1 MKFYWRIFY
10 SPLSH
15 CARLFKRCATLTLI
29 LLTAFIHQYAVAA
42 VPAIL
47 NSSEF
52 SYQNTPAPLN
62 KVLEDFAHAF
72 SLRLVIDPK
81 ISSEVKNKLRANT
94 AQQFIERLALEY
106 NLQWFIF
113 EDKLYVSSKTD
124 QHSLKIKV
132 SGESIDS
139 LKKALTDI
147 GLLDKRF
154 GWGELPES
162 AEILVSGPTEYVNL
176 IKMFAEQPDTS
187 KNKGGAF
194 ETMFFPLRFAE
205 AADIRVEYQNEL
217 ITIPGVGTILSELL
231 DANKSSP
238 QLQRYNYPAALEA
251 GESKNPFNN
260 RLGASFSA
268 LTDRISLAPALPAS
282 SDDKPKIVVST
293 RSNAILI
300 QDNPAKRSEYAQL
313 IEKLDVPLRSVA
325 IDTLVID
332 VDNRQVLN
340 TGMQEKRLSRRGSV
354 YDEVINGNKSVLNA
368 QEMKKFQDE
377 IQRIVEQGGA
387 SLTARPSLITME
399 NFPAVFNFSNQNR
412 PATKDGP
419 LSTASNGAVLQIT
432 PRVIASDKQQALQIK
447 VNMYNKGT
455 TPAPEDNHKTGNL
468 STLVT
473 VDEGDSLII
482 GGLSVHEKKNTT
494 FNLRESENR
503 QRFIIITPKIIQ
515 KDANKEKTSAKKTTS
530 EYGGSFSK
538 KMYKQI
544 FDDITRLSSGT
555 ISPATSPAIDDITI
569 EDVCDIHWP
578 LTVLAGNVKSL
589 ATQEYTIS
597 SSLIK
602 NAGQQ
607 SVVFHDTDCDND
619 ENLMIVPY
627 PNAPISPGAY
637 IEVYIARKN
646 EAQK

>member
-1 MKFYWRIFY
+1 MKSYWCLFY
-10 SPLSH
+10 SPIFHYTSLY
-15 CARLFKRCATLTLI
+15 KRCATLTLI
-29 LLTAFIHQYAVAA
+29 LLTVFINQHAVAA
-42 VPAIL
+42 VPAVL
-47 NSSEF
+47 NSGEF

-81 ISSEVKNKLRANT
+81 ISAEVKNKLRANT
-94 AQQFIERLALEY
+94 AQKFIERLALEY

-124 QHSLKIKV
+124 QQSLKIKV

-147 GLLDKRF
+147 GLLEKRF

-176 IKMFAEQPDTS
+176 IKMFAEQPDAS
-187 KNKGGAF
+187 KNKEGAL
-194 ETMFFPLRFAE
+194 EIMFFPLRFAE

-231 DANKSSP
+231 DAKKSSP
-238 QLQRYNYPAALEA
+238 QLQRYNYPAALDA
-251 GESKNPFNN
+251 GESKNLFNN
-260 RLGASFSA
+260 RFGASFSA
-268 LTDRISLAPALPAS
+268 LTDRVSLAPALPAS
-282 SDDKPKIVVST
+282 TNDKPKIVVST

-300 QDNPAKRSEYAQL
+300 QDNPTKRNEYSQL
-313 IEKLDVPLRSVA
+313 IEKLDIPLRSVA
-325 IDTLVID
+325 INTLVID
-332 VDNRQVLN
+332 MDNRQVLN

-354 YDEVINGNKSVLNA
+354 YDEVINGNKTVLNA
-368 QEMKKFQDE
+368 QEMKKFQAE
-377 IQRIVEQGGA
+377 IQKIVEQGGA
-387 SLTARPSLITME
+387 SLTARPSLTTME
-399 NFPAVFNFSNQNR
+399 NFPAIFNFSNQNR
-412 PATKDGP
+412 QATKNDP

-432 PRVIASDKQQALQIK
+432 PRVIASDKQEALQIK
-447 VNMYNKGT
+447 VNMYNKGA
-455 TPAPEDNHKTGNL
+455 TPAPEDNNKTGNL

-482 GGLSVHEKKNTT
+482 GGLSVYEKKNTGV
-494 FNLRESENR
+494 NLRESENR

-515 KDANKEKTSAKKTTS
+515 KDANKEKGKVRKTAA

-538 KMYKQI
+538 KMYKRI

-555 ISPATSPAIDDITI
+555 ISPGTSPTNDDITI
-569 EDVCDIHWP
+569 EDVCDINWP

-602 NAGQQ
+602 NTGQQ
-607 SVVFHDTDCDND
+607 SVVFHDADCDND

-627 PNAPISPGAY
+627 PNAPISPGSY
-637 IEVYIARKN
+637 IEVYIARKT
-646 EAQK
+646 ETQK

>member
-1 MKFYWRIFY
+1 
-10 SPLSH
+10 
-15 CARLFKRCATLTLI
+15 
-29 LLTAFIHQYAVAA
+29 
-42 VPAIL
+42 
-47 NSSEF
+47 
-52 SYQNTPAPLN
+52 
-62 KVLEDFAHAF
+62 
-72 SLRLVIDPK
+72 
-81 ISSEVKNKLRANT
+81 
-94 AQQFIERLALEY
+94 
-106 NLQWFIF
+106 
-113 EDKLYVSSKTD
+113 
-124 QHSLKIKV
+124 
-132 SGESIDS
+132 
-139 LKKALTDI
+139 
-147 GLLDKRF
+147 
-154 GWGELPES
+154 
-162 AEILVSGPTEYVNL
+162 
-176 IKMFAEQPDTS
+176 MFAEQPDAS

-238 QLQRYNYPAALEA
+238 QLQRYNYPTALEA

-368 QEMKKFQDE
+368 QEMKKFQAE

-515 KDANKEKTSAKKTTS
+515 KDANKEKASAKKTTS

-555 ISPATSPAIDDITI
+555 ISPATLPAIDDITI
-569 EDVCDIHWP
+569 EDVCDIDWP

-607 SVVFHDTDCDND
+607 SAVFHDTDCDND
-619 ENLMIVPY
+619 ENIMIVPY

-646 EAQK
+646 EAHK

>member
-1 MKFYWRIFY
+1 MKLYWRIFY
-10 SPLSH
+10 SPVSH
-15 CARLFKRCATLTLI
+15 CARLSKRCATLALI
-29 LLTAFIHQYAVAA
+29 LLTVFIHQHAVAA
-42 VPAIL
+42 VPALL
-47 NSSEF
+47 NSGEF

-72 SLRLVIDPK
+72 SLRLVIDSK
-81 ISSEVKNKLRANT
+81 IAAEVKNKLRATT
-94 AQQFIERLALEY
+94 AQQFLERLALEY
-106 NLQWFIF
+106 NLQWFVF

-124 QHSLKIKV
+124 QQSLKIKV
-132 SGESIDS
+132 SDESIDS

-187 KNKGGAF
+187 KNKEGAF

-205 AADIRVEYQNEL
+205 AADIRVEYQNEQ
-217 ITIPGVGTILSELL
+217 ITIPGVGTILSQLL
-231 DANKSSP
+231 DTKKSAP
-238 QLQRYNYPAALEA
+238 QLQRYNYPGALDL
-251 GESKNPFNN
+251 SDDKNPLTN

-268 LTDRISLAPALPAS
+268 LADRVSLAPALPAS
-282 SDDKPKIVVST
+282 TDDKPKIVVST

-300 QDNPAKRSEYAQL
+300 QDNPARRSEYAQL

-332 VDNRQVLN
+332 MDNRQILN
-340 TGMQEKRLSRRGSV
+340 TGMPEKRLSRRGSV
-354 YDEVINGNKSVLNA
+354 YDAVINGNKSVLNA
-368 QEMKKFQDE
+368 QEMKKFQTE
-377 IQRIVEQGGA
+377 IQKIVEQGGA
-387 SLTARPSLITME
+387 SLTARPSLTTME
-399 NFPAVFNFSNQNR
+399 NFPAVFNFSHQNR
-412 PATKDGP
+412 QAEKDEP
-419 LSTASNGAVLQIT
+419 LSAASNGTVLQIT
-432 PRVIASDKQQALQIK
+432 PRVIASDKQEALQIK
-447 VNMYNKGT
+447 INMYNKGT
-455 TPAPEDNHKTGNL
+455 TPAPEDNNKTGNL

-482 GGLSVHEKKNTT
+482 GGLSVHEKKHTGV
-494 FNLRESENR
+494 NLRENDNR

-515 KDANKEKTSAKKTTS
+515 KEANKEKSRVIKTAS
-530 EYGGSFSK
+530 EYGSSFSK

-544 FDDITRLSSGT
+544 FEDITRLSSGT
-555 ISPATSPAIDDITI
+555 ISPGSSPAIDDITI
-569 EDVCDIHWP
+569 EDVCDINWP

-589 ATQEYTIS
+589 ATQEYTLS

-607 SVVFHDTDCDND
+607 PVVFHDADCDND

-637 IEVYIARKN
+637 IEVYIARKT
-646 EAQK
+646 ETEK